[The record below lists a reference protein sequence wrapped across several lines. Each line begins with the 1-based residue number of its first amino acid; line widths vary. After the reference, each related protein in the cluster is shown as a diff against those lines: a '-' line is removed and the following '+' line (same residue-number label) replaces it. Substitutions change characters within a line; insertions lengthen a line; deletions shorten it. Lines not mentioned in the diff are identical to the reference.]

1 MGMDRGRYSNWLLP
15 SLCTYAGRHACTHT
29 HTDTR
34 TQKVQVETHSAT
46 EPLQLRKP
54 YQNLKEVT
62 LKIKPFEGQQSMEK
76 YTMP

>member
-1 MGMDRGRYSNWLLP
+1 M
-15 SLCTYAGRHACTHT
+15 HARTRT

-34 TQKVQVETHSAT
+34 TQKVQVETHSILFCALHNSAT

-62 LKIKPFEGQQSMEK
+62 LKIKPSGGRQSMEM